1 MLVCT
6 IYKMKTIILSVLV
19 CVISKT
25 FCCPPD
31 CSCSIQEKSVNCY
44 GRKLTALP
52 VNIPMDTEI
61 LDLRSNSISRVT
73 KSSFQNFT
81 QLKKLQLDFNKITKL
96 EAGTFNNLPYLE
108 IIGLGTNSIST
119 IQKGVFWHLPSVKSI
134 DLTNNFII
142 NLSEGFKNITNI
154 NRIDLHGNRIQN
166 IKNEDFRD
174 TTSLLDLILSNNKIT
189 QIKRNAFRSL
199 IKLAYLSIKGNP
211 LKKADGL
218 FYKNELLLYMD
229 LSDCQLKSVP
239 KGLPDS
245 IQHLQLNQNN
255 ITRIKSKD
263 FRNKLYLRIIVL
275 DENEIVSIAPG
286 AFSTQKNLLQLWLN
300 SNKLT
305 KFPSPL
311 SATVTNVLI
320 SNNKISKLA
329 PRDFPEYSMMTDLV
343 LNGNRIQS
351 FLPYT
356 FKNLGK
362 LRTLS
367 INTNKITRLGN
378 KMFSGLKNLKL
389 LSISNN
395 RINSIQTNCFFGLS
409 YLNEL
414 RLASFLSNE
423 VSIQGNIF
431 KNIPELKILDI
442 GSSEGL
448 VKNILKSVEML
459 NSMRNLTEI
468 NLKDNNLKTLT
479 SDIINQL
486 SNVQTIKLHD
496 NRWHCDGR
504 LRWMKSWL
512 KQNVKKIYMMDGITC
527 YTPRNLRNK
536 KILDLK
542 PNQFAAVTTPV
553 SPPTFMSTTD
563 VFHIS
568 NLVNVVTERVT
579 QASLNRKATTTIK
592 TTGSNTHRKT
602 TRQPTKR
609 KTHKNDMETSI
620 PYTPASLIPT
630 TSIII
635 REIITEERSIKNKS
649 QTTMDVLNEVSTS
662 TISIYDSDSL
672 STLSLNTIDK
682 INSSQTSL
690 MADGYRINNKTQSTD
705 ISTNN
710 KKKDWDGQSKHLEE
724 AKNFNLIIIIIA
736 TSLTLLFILVVIII
750 VVIICR
756 KREKVVYHRAV
767 QYDKDNGDVFFV
779 GDNPSCAA
787 TLNKQSRNN
796 SRSRSERGST
806 SSRPS
811 EDITSELESTMKIY
825 SLDEE

>member
-1 MLVCT
+1 
-6 IYKMKTIILSVLV
+6 MKTIILSVLV
-19 CVISKT
+19 CVVSET

-52 VNIPMDTEI
+52 VNIPLDTET

-81 QLKKLQLDFNKITKL
+81 HLKKLQLDFNKITKL

-154 NRIDLHGNRIQN
+154 NRIDLHGNRIKS

-218 FYKNELLLYMD
+218 FYKNEVLSYLD

-255 ITRIKSKD
+255 ITRIKAKD

-275 DENEIVSIAPG
+275 DENEIVSIASG

-329 PRDFPEYSMMTDLV
+329 PRDFPVYSMMTDLV

-351 FLPYT
+351 LLPYT

-362 LRTLS
+362 LRNLS
-367 INTNKITRLGN
+367 INTNKITTLEN

-395 RINSIQTNCFFGLS
+395 RINSIQTNCFYGLS

-414 RLASFLSNE
+414 RLASFLLND
-423 VSIQGNIF
+423 VSIHGNIF
-431 KNIPELKILDI
+431 KNLPQLTILDI

-459 NSMRNLTEI
+459 NSIRNLTEI

-486 SNVQTIKLHD
+486 SNVQTIKLND
-496 NRWHCDGR
+496 NRWHCDER
-504 LRWMKSWL
+504 LGWMKSWL
-512 KQNVKKIYMMDGITC
+512 KQNVKKIYMVDDITC
-527 YTPRNLRNK
+527 YTPRNLRSK
-536 KILDLK
+536 RILDLK
-542 PNQFAAVTTPV
+542 PNEFAAVTAPV
-553 SPPTFMSTTD
+553 APPTFMSTTD
-563 VFHIS
+563 VFQIS
-568 NLVNVVTERVT
+568 NHMNVVTGRVT
-579 QASLNRKATTTIK
+579 QATINGKATAKNTTA
-592 TTGSNTHRKT
+592 SHTHRKT
-602 TRQPTKR
+602 TRQPATRNTPK
-609 KTHKNDMETSI
+609 KDMRTSI
-620 PYTPASLIPT
+620 SYTSASLIPT

-635 REIITEERSIKNKS
+635 REIITEERSIKNKF
-649 QTTMDVLNEVSTS
+649 QTTMDVLDEVPTS
-662 TISIYDSDSL
+662 TISIYNPDSQSA
-672 STLSLNTIDK
+672 LSLNTTDK
-682 INSSQTSL
+682 TNSSQTSL
-690 MADGYRINNKTQSTD
+690 MADGYRINNKTKSSD
-705 ISTNN
+705 ISTND
-710 KKKDWDGQSKHLEE
+710 KKKERDGQSKHVEE

-767 QYDKDNGDVFFV
+767 QYDKDNGDVVFFV
-779 GDNPSCAA
+779 GDNPSCVA

-825 SLDEE
+825 SLDE